1 MQEILAKSKA
11 FNSKRAITLKEH
23 TNGLLE
29 QLEKLKNIV
38 SNQAID
44 YELLKL
50 AIFAHD
56 IGKVSP
62 AFQISVGNWGYLPK
76 VPFPDVPHS
85 LFSLLWIDKQKL
97 AANLSND
104 DDMKILLS
112 AVAFHHW
119 RDNFHN
125 IILGNNREFIRAV
138 DQVLQ
143 NNDLKTKLLENLK
156 GHFNSTD
163 FEKYLDILGFD
174 EDIALTIRD
183 GNDLFS
189 YIAPPYYSYFLSQ
202 RVSIDEEYKK
212 KWVYIAGLLMR
223 TDHFTS
229 FIQEEGLPEDIEKPL
244 PGYSTVENNFK
255 ARLSKKLNKATIE
268 DKEIWQI
275 EDTKGKRDNNLI
287 LIAPT
292 GSGKTEFAYLWGA
305 GNKLFITLP
314 LRCAVNAIY
323 ERAKIIFDQENVGLL
338 HSDADIYLYGQ
349 SIDNEG
355 ENFRVLD
362 LSRHLSLPVLVSTG
376 DQIFPTALKY
386 PGYEKIYSTLGY
398 SRLVIDEVQAY
409 DPRAAAIIVKLIED
423 VVKLGGKFLLMTA
436 TLPPFV
442 IKELCERV
450 EESKFELIDKYN
462 DCESIC
468 KHKIELR
475 EDDITKKVDE
485 ILRKAKDGNRV
496 LVILNT
502 VGAAQEIYEEITKAN
517 KDKYYLRLL
526 HSRFTFN
533 DRKSLEDEIVGTND
547 KKGTFSNPKPDD
559 EKEGK
564 ILVATQVVEASL
576 DIDADILYTELAPID
591 SLVQRMG
598 RVLRR
603 IRDKESYKKYLEAK
617 EPAEPNIIIFY
628 QESDKDNKTKLTSG
642 AGSVYQNDLLAF
654 SLALLFRG
662 AKPELIDDSRI
673 SELKNKYWPDEKEKK
688 EKSKS
693 KNKDALKGFLEDLF
707 KTVDAVQSPQPKGRG
722 KNKKI
727 ETQKAFIF
735 SLVETDKNTLVEKL
749 YDLLPLTAAYKR
761 RFYETLE
768 ILDAGYMS
776 DRKAEALKLFR
787 EIYTVPAI
795 PEERIDDFKKSI
807 GDYLGDNEFSYTLF
821 KIKVLSEYV
830 VNIDI
835 RKYLYNNRLNLRD
848 ISYLAYEIKGINDE
862 QVNKIKKWLS
872 GVYVFVG
879 KYDKNIG
886 VISGVKSD
894 KTEKQDSGII
904 DI

>member
-11 FNSKRAITLKEH
+11 FDGKRAITLKEH
-23 TNGLLE
+23 TKGLLE
-29 QLEKLKNIV
+29 QLEKLKRIL

-62 AFQISVGNWGYLPK
+62 AFQISVGNWNYLPK

-104 DDMKILLS
+104 DDIKILLS

-125 IILGNNREFIRAV
+125 VMLGNDRAFIRAV
-138 DQVLQ
+138 DQILQ
-143 NNDLKTKLLENLK
+143 NNNLRTKLLENLK
-156 GHFNSTD
+156 GHFNSKD
-163 FEKYLDILGFD
+163 FESYRDILDFD
-174 EDIALTIRD
+174 EDIALTICD
-183 GNDLFS
+183 GNDLFP
-189 YIAPPYYSYFLSQ
+189 YIAPPYYSYFLPQ
-202 RVSIDEEYKK
+202 RVSIDEGYKK
-212 KWVYIAGLLMR
+212 KWVYTVGLLMR

-229 FIQEEGLPEDIEKPL
+229 FIQEEELSEEIEKPF
-244 PGYSTVENNFK
+244 PEYSTVENNFK
-255 ARLSKKLNKATIE
+255 VRLSKKLDKVTIE

-314 LRCAVNAIY
+314 LRSAVNAIY
-323 ERAKIIFDQENVGLL
+323 ERSKIIFGQENVGLL
-338 HSDADIYLYGQ
+338 HSDADVYLYEK
-349 SIDNEG
+349 SLNHEG
-355 ENFRVLD
+355 ERFRVLD
-362 LSRHLSLPVLVSTG
+362 LARQLSLPVLVSTG

-386 PGYEKIYSTLGY
+386 PGYEKIYFTLGY

-442 IKELCERV
+442 KKQIEDRIGKTNYEP
-450 EESKFELIDKYN
+450 IDKY
-462 DCESIC
+462 EYYKGIC
-468 KHKIELR
+468 KHKIEIC
-475 EDDITKKVDE
+475 ENDITKKIDE
-485 ILRKAKDGNRV
+485 ILNKAKDGKRV
-496 LVILNT
+496 MVILNT
-502 VGAAQEIYEEITKAN
+502 VGTAQKIYEEIAKAN
-517 KDKYYLRLL
+517 KENIYLKLL
-526 HSRFTFN
+526 HSKFTFN
-533 DRKSLEDEIVGTND
+533 DRKRLENEIVGIED
-547 KKGTFSNPKPDD
+547 EKGTFSNPKPDD

-576 DIDADILYTELAPID
+576 DIDADYLYTELAPMDALI
-591 SLVQRMG
+591 QRMG

-603 IRDKESYKKYLEAK
+603 IRDKEAYKKYLDAK
-617 EPAEPNIIIFY
+617 EPSAPNIIIFY
-628 QESDKDNKTKLTSG
+628 QKPDDTAKLSSG
-642 AGSVYQNDLLAF
+642 AGRVYQNDLLIF

-662 AKPELIDDSRI
+662 TKPKLISDSKI
-673 SELKNKYWPDEKEKK
+673 AELKKNYWPEEKGKQ
-688 EKSKS
+688 EKS
-693 KNKDALKGFLEDLF
+693 KDALKGFLEDLF
-707 KTVDAVQSPQPKGRG
+707 KNVGTDQNSQPKGRG

-727 ETQKAFIF
+727 ETQNNFIY
-735 SLVETDKNTLVEKL
+735 SILETDKKILVENL
-749 YDLLPLTAAYKR
+749 YDLLPPKAAYLQ
-761 RFYETLE
+761 RFYETLD

-776 DRKAEALKLFR
+776 DKKAEALKLFR

-795 PEERIDDFKKSI
+795 PISEKDNFKK
-807 GDYLGDNEFSYTLF
+807 GLEDYLKRAMNEMNYTSF
-821 KIKVLSEYV
+821 KTLVLSKYIV
-830 VNIDI
+830 SVDA
-835 RKYLYNNRLNLRD
+835 RKYLKPHSISLSSATHWIYELGIEDEKKLKKLKRWLDDIYMVKCDYNP
-848 ISYLAYEIKGINDE
+848 E
-862 QVNKIKKWLS
+862 
-872 GVYVFVG
+872 
-879 KYDKNIG
+879 IG
-886 VISGVKSD
+886 VRSD
-894 KTEKQDSGII
+894 RSKFSD
-904 DI
+904 DFFF

>member
-11 FNSKRAITLKEH
+11 FNSKKAISLKEH
-23 TNGLLE
+23 TKGLLE
-29 QLEKLKNIV
+29 QLEKIKNIL

-62 AFQISVGNWGYLPK
+62 AFQISVGNWNYLPK

-85 LFSLLWIDKQKL
+85 FFSLLWIDKQKL

-104 DDMKILLS
+104 LDLKILFS

-125 IILGNNREFIRAV
+125 IILGNDRAFIRAA
-138 DQVLQ
+138 DQILQ
-143 NNDLKTKLLENLK
+143 NKELKTKLLENLK
-156 GHFNSTD
+156 GHFNSKD
-163 FEKYLDILGFD
+163 FEMYLDILDFD

-183 GNDLFS
+183 GNDLFP
-189 YIAPPYYSYFLSQ
+189 YIDPPYYSYFLPQ
-202 RVSIDEEYKK
+202 RVSIDEGYKK
-212 KWVYIAGLLMR
+212 KWVYTAGLLMR

-229 FIQEEGLPEDIEKPL
+229 FIQEEELLEEIEKPL
-244 PGYSTVENNFK
+244 PEYSTVENNLK
-255 ARLSKKLNKATIE
+255 DRLSKKLNRATIE

-314 LRCAVNAIY
+314 LRSAVNAIY
-323 ERAKIIFDQENVGLL
+323 ERSKIIFGQENVGLL
-338 HSDADIYLYGQ
+338 HSDADVYLYEK
-349 SIDNEG
+349 SLNHEG
-355 ENFRVLD
+355 ERFRVLD
-362 LSRHLSLPVLVSTG
+362 LARQLSLPVLVSTG

-423 VVKLGGKFLLMTA
+423 IVKLGGKFLLMTA

-442 IKELCERV
+442 KQQIEDRIGKDN
-450 EESKFELIDKYN
+450 FEHIDKYN
-462 DCESIC
+462 DREKIC
-468 KHKIELR
+468 KHKIEVR

-485 ILRKAKDGNRV
+485 ILRKAKYGNRV

-502 VGAAQEIYEEITKAN
+502 VGTAQKVYEEISKAN
-517 KDKYYLRLL
+517 TDNIYLRLL

-533 DRKSLEDEIVGTND
+533 DRKSLEDEIVGTEG
-547 KKGTFSNPKPDD
+547 KQGTFANPKPDS
-559 EKEGK
+559 EQEGK

-603 IRDKESYKKYLEAK
+603 IRDIESYKIYLDAK
-617 EPAEPNIIIFY
+617 EPPAPNIIIFY
-628 QESDKDNKTKLTSG
+628 QKPDDNSKLSSG
-642 AGSVYQNDLLAF
+642 AGRVYQNDLLAF

-662 AKPELIDDSRI
+662 ARPKLITDSKI
-673 SELKNKYWPDEKEKK
+673 TELKNKYWPEEKKKK
-688 EKSKS
+688 EKSKT
-693 KNKDALKGFLEDLF
+693 KDALKGFLEDLF
-707 KTVDAVQSPQPKGRG
+707 ETVDTVQSPQPKGRG

-727 ETQKAFIF
+727 ETQKTLIF
-735 SLVETDKNTLVEKL
+735 SIAETDKQTLVENL
-749 YDLLPLTAAYKR
+749 YDLLPSEFGYLQ
-761 RFYETLE
+761 RFYETLD

-795 PEERIDDFKKSI
+795 PISEKDNFKK
-807 GDYLGDNEFSYTLF
+807 GLEDYLKRAMNEMNYTSF
-821 KIKVLSEYV
+821 KALVLSKYI
-830 VNIDI
+830 VNIDA
-835 RKYLYNNRLNLRD
+835 RKYLKPHGISLSSATHWIYELGIEDEKKLR
-848 ISYLAYEIKGINDE
+848 
-862 QVNKIKKWLS
+862 KIKKWLEDIYIVECEYDS
-872 GVYVFVG
+872 KTGVTFNQT
-879 KYDKNIG
+879 KTDDNIF
-886 VISGVKSD
+886 
-894 KTEKQDSGII
+894 
-904 DI
+904 